1 MAQAISAL
9 NLAETRRIIDVRT
22 RRTPRRACGPVRA
35 TCRARACGRVRFAP
49 RAARVLACA
58 KGPLS
63 HPNAANNANS
73 ARLRGAILTGAAKR
87 WRAP

>member
-1 MAQAISAL
+1 MS
-9 NLAETRRIIDVRT
+9 
-22 RRTPRRACGPVRA
+22 
-35 TCRARACGRVRFAP
+35 ARAAHRGGHAGRSAP

-63 HPNAANNANS
+63 HPNAANNANN

-87 WRAP
+87 WRAS